1 MLKRSYAILMTLALF
16 ASHSSFA
23 QPKPAA
29 DPAKKDTPHFR
40 EYVPDN
46 KAFTMLYPS
55 DWKVVPAANGPTVV
69 SFVNP
74 KINQP
79 GQPAEFITLMVIAS
93 KGGTLERLS
102 TVWKD
107 QLAAK
112 PGITPVEDAN
122 FTVGTWKTHRFVYDV
137 KAPNNITSRAIEFLM
152 VKDDSA
158 YLITFHMPP
167 ENYTKENQDRAFEL
181 CGTFK
186 LGADAGAV
194 ATTKQDKTARFESK
208 DLGFSLVYPTTWG
221 KQALDQKGVA
231 LALARRASA
240 GKVPQILM
248 VMADTL
254 DADDKSDL
262 KEMETRLVAST
273 NSSLK
278 DGKVLEAVDS
288 KLGGEPARRVIL
300 GGTRVSDDHQGRVI
314 LTFCIKGRA
323 TFALMAGGPVEDFT
337 GVKADVD
344 QIIASF
350 KFQNAADTKTATGET
365 PAKTTPTAE
374 TKTPATPTGATQFDS
389 PALGVKFTYPA
400 TWTAHKSA
408 DPSIALMLLGTA
420 SPGKRPSTLLLT
432 TEAVPP
438 ATRANLKT
446 QADIT
451 LAGAKASLTNAKLI
465 ESTDVK
471 VGTEKARKMVISGQA
486 AVGKT
491 EMRSIYL
498 LFQHDSDMLTLS
510 GQSTAEDFAALKET
524 FDGMVS
530 SMELAVPAPKRGQ

>member
-16 ASHSSFA
+16 ASQSAFA

-29 DPAKKDTPHFR
+29 DLAKKDAPHFR
-40 EYVPDN
+40 EYVPDD
-46 KAFTMLYPS
+46 KSFTMLYPS
-55 DWKVVPAANGPTVV
+55 DWKVVPAAKGPTAV

-74 KINQP
+74 NVNQP
-79 GQPAEFITLMVIAS
+79 GQPAEFITLMIIAS
-93 KGGTLERLS
+93 KGASLEQLS
-102 TVWKD
+102 TVWKN
-107 QLAAK
+107 QLSAK
-112 PGITPVEDAN
+112 PSITPVEDAN

-137 KAPNNITSRAIEFLM
+137 KAPNNITSRAIEFVM
-152 VKDDSA
+152 VKGDSA
-158 YLITFHMPP
+158 YLISFHMPP

-194 ATTKQDKTARFESK
+194 GTAKQDKTATFDSK
-208 DLGFSLVYPTTWG
+208 ELGFSFVYPTTWT
-221 KQALDQKGVA
+221 KQTLDQKGVA
-231 LALARRASA
+231 LVLSRHASA
-240 GKVPQILM
+240 GKVPQLLM
-248 VMADTL
+248 VLADTL

-262 KEMETRLVAST
+262 KEMETRLVASS

-300 GGTRVSDDHQGRVI
+300 GGTRVADDHQGRVI
-314 LTFCIKGRA
+314 LTFCIKGRS
-323 TFALMAGGPVEDFT
+323 TFGLMAGGPVEDFA
-337 GVKADVD
+337 GVKKDVD

-350 KFQNAADTKTATGET
+350 KFPNAGDPKTATGET
-365 PAKTTPTAE
+365 PAKPTPAAE
-374 TKTPATPTGATQFDS
+374 TKTPGTPTGPTQFDS

-420 SPGKRPSTLLLT
+420 SPGKHTSTILLT
-432 TEAVPP
+432 TEAVPA

-446 QADIT
+446 QADIA
-451 LAGAKASLTNAKLI
+451 LAGVKASLNNAKVI
-465 ESTDVK
+465 ETADLK

-486 AVGKT
+486 SVGKT

-498 LFQHDSDMLTLS
+498 LFQHGSDMLTLS

-530 SMELAVPAPKRGQ
+530 SMELVVPAPKRGQ